1 LASETAT
8 GKSFYNNENSA
19 ITTKQKLPS
28 GSIYGINGGK
38 QWENTDD
45 DRKTKSTNDF
55 EIVEKSPDA
64 TTVSLKIENA
74 TKNIVATENFNYAT
88 ASRSNKVPSS
98 INSAISSNIA
108 LNETELQQ
116 PGQIAKSNQTIQ
128 SNQKYDAT
136 DQNIRTAYSTNETIN
151 VQPNSTE
158 SSDQHL
164 ILSINKT
171 SNQQLDPTT
180 ISSDPAQGE
189 NPPAVLEEE
198 PTTTTTTTTT
208 SEAPQEIPPEDPDII
223 PEYNDDPSVVCYSFL
238 KSHISH
244 IATLQLFKKKRF
256 RREICIHA
264 NNTTMLKMM

>member
-1 LASETAT
+1 VESKPGAPGAKGNNIQNTKEELASETAT

-19 ITTKQKLPS
+19 ITKQKLRS
-28 GSIYGINGGK
+28 GSNSINGGK

-45 DRKTKSTNDF
+45 DQKTKSTNDF

-64 TTVSLKIENA
+64 TTASLKIENSS
-74 TKNIVATENFNYAT
+74 KNIVATGNFNYAT
-88 ASRSNKVPSS
+88 ASRINKAPSS
-98 INSAISSNIA
+98 SNSEISSNTA

-128 SNQKYDAT
+128 SNQKYDTT
-136 DQNIRTAYSTNETIN
+136 DQYIRTANSTNETIY

-180 ISSDPAQGE
+180 ISSDPALGE

-198 PTTTTTTTTT
+198 LTTTTTTTT
-208 SEAPQEIPPEDPDII
+208 SEAPQEIPPDEPDVI

-244 IATLQLFKKKRF
+244 IATLPL
-256 RREICIHA
+256 
-264 NNTTMLKMM
+264 

>member
-1 LASETAT
+1 VETQPGAPGAKGNNIQNTKEELASETAT
-8 GKSFYNNENSA
+8 GKSFHNNENSA
-19 ITTKQKLPS
+19 ITKQKLPS
-28 GSIYGINGGK
+28 GSSYGINGGK

-64 TTVSLKIENA
+64 TTVSLKIENSS
-74 TKNIVATENFNYAT
+74 KNIVATGNFNYAS
-88 ASRSNKVPSS
+88 ASRTNKVPSS
-98 INSAISSNIA
+98 SNSAISSNIA

-128 SNQKYDAT
+128 SNQKYDTT
-136 DQNIRTAYSTNETIN
+136 DQNIRTANSTNETIS

-158 SSDQHL
+158 SSDQQL

-171 SNQQLDPTT
+171 SSQQLDPTT

-198 PTTTTTTTTT
+198 PTTTTTTTT
-208 SEAPQEIPPEDPDII
+208 SEAPQEIPPEEPDII
-223 PEYNDDPSVVCYSFL
+223 PEYNDDPSVVCYL
-238 KSHISH
+238 Y
-244 IATLQLFKKKRF
+244 
-256 RREICIHA
+256 
-264 NNTTMLKMM
+264 